1 MNKDYLPQTPPENWI
16 ITEIDEANE
25 YLEFSGF
32 NGEFLVSVMAHPED
46 NPSKPYFLSLS
57 QLKGILHRYDFEN
70 LNWPEWHAN
79 PNDAVKSAMDFM
91 EWMNQNYASFIP
103 LTLEVWL
110 SLGSIDQLEL
120 IQKHFEDEL
129 VFQEFQGKQLIFKR
143 LKLSCGSSSY
153 SESAI
158 RTLSHFLENCSIS
171 PENLTAGILTN
182 ERFQFIEDMRAE
194 LLIHLNHI
202 THDNN

>member
-1 MNKDYLPQTPPENWI
+1 MNKDYLPQSPPENWI

-70 LNWPEWHAN
+70 LNWPEWHAT
-79 PNDAVKSAMDFM
+79 PNDALKSAFDLMK
-91 EWMNQNYASFIP
+91 WMNENYQSFIP
-103 LTLEVWL
+103 LTLEVWV

-120 IQKHFEDEL
+120 IQKHFKDEL
-129 VFQEFQGKQLIFKR
+129 VSQEFQGQQLIFKP
-143 LKLSCGSSSY
+143 LNLSWGSSSY

-158 RTLSHFLENCSIS
+158 STLCHFIENSSIS
-171 PENLTAGILTN
+171 PNNLTAGILTN
-182 ERFQFIEDMRAE
+182 ERFQLIEDVRAE
-194 LLIHLNHI
+194 ILIHLKPI
-202 THDNN
+202 THDSK